1 MAKFSYQMSDSEA
14 ILAFKKGFAGV
25 GVGNVAILIFKEWIV
40 GQNADGLGEG
50 FEQQDIETD
59 EGILN
64 VHFWDSADD
73 YYVESEDDFYENHIN
88 NGMGG
93 IS

>member
-1 MAKFSYQMSDSEA
+1 M
-14 ILAFKKGFAGV
+14 KKISSKSGSSV
-25 GVGNVAILIFKEWIV
+25 RTLT
-40 GQNADGLGEG
+40 
-50 FEQQDIETD
+50 DIETD